1 MSLLL
6 NAFAE
11 AGWVVAI
18 LIILV
23 IIIVTFVKKAEDK
36 REESG
41 PNISLSDGDLNLHK
55 QYMDYRE
62 VIFYEYLQR
71 ALPDGCVAFPRVGV
85 DNIVEP
91 KGSKNFYN
99 AIMSKY
105 VDYVVFMK
113 KTMKPILYIDLY
125 EDSLSEQILKEED
138 KNVEGALKAVKLPK
152 LSIKVNA
159 DNFYDVE
166 TLKYDIAEIIDPVN
180 LALLKKSK

>member
-6 NAFAE
+6 SFMAE
-11 AGWVVAI
+11 AGWIVAI
-18 LIILV
+18 LVILIVV
-23 IIIVTFVKKAEDK
+23 IASLVKKAEDK
-36 REESG
+36 REQDG
-41 PNISLSDGDLNLHK
+41 PEITFSDGDLSIK
-55 QYMDYRE
+55 ERYMDIRE

-85 DNIVEP
+85 DNVVQP

-105 VDYVVFMK
+105 VDYVVFIK
-113 KTMKPILYIDLY
+113 KTMKPILYVDLY

-138 KNVEGALKAVKLPK
+138 KNVENALKAIKLPK
-152 LSIKVNA
+152 LTVKVDPN
-159 DNFYDVE
+159 NEYDVE
-166 TLKYDIAEIIDPVN
+166 LMRYDIADAIDPVN

>member
-6 NAFAE
+6 SWISE
-11 AGWVVAI
+11 AGWIVAI
-18 LIILV
+18 AIIFILV
-23 IIIVTFVKKAEDK
+23 IALLVKKAEDK
-36 REESG
+36 REEVG
-41 PNISLSDGDLNLHK
+41 PDFLFSDGDLNIHN

-62 VIFYEYLQR
+62 VVFYEYLQR
-71 ALPDGCVAFPRVGV
+71 ALPDGCVAFPKVGV
-85 DNIVEP
+85 DNIVQP

-113 KTMKPILYIDLY
+113 KNMKPILYIDLY

-152 LSIKVNA
+152 LAVKVSS

-166 TLKYDIAEIIDPVN
+166 TLKYDIADMIDPVN
-180 LALLKKSK
+180 LALLKKNK